1 MVEYYPNP
9 LAGQKITASMLR
21 DMLPKTARK
30 TADTSRSATT
40 TVSADP
46 HLTFEVEANAVYVWW
61 GWLKYDAPAAGD
73 INIDFS
79 APSGALGEWTAIGPG
94 IGRVVGATDA
104 ATPVVQADTQAS
116 TGYMLRVETTDV
128 TSARAYGGLGTA
140 GTQLSI
146 DLKGTLRMGST
157 AGTFSLDWAQRVS
170 DASSSTLYTDS
181 WITML
186 RIA

>member
-1 MVEYYPNP
+1 MVEFYPQP
-9 LAGQKITASMLR
+9 LAGQRLRASTLR

-40 TVSADP
+40 TVSADI
-46 HLTFEVEANAVYVWW
+46 HLQFPVEANAVYEWW
-61 GWLKYDAPAAGD
+61 GWIKYDAPAAGD
-73 INIDFS
+73 LNIDFS
-79 APSGALGEWTAIGPG
+79 VPSGALGEWTAIGVG

-116 TGYMLRVETTDV
+116 TGYMLRVESTDV
-128 TSARAYGGLGTA
+128 AAARAFGGLGTA
-140 GTQLSI
+140 GTPLTI

-170 DASSSTLYTDS
+170 DATATTIYTDS
-181 WITML
+181 WITMI
-186 RIA
+186 RSS

>member
-1 MVEYYPNP
+1 MAEAYPTP
-9 LAGQKITASMLR
+9 LAGQRITASLLR
-21 DMLPKTARK
+21 SMQPQAARK
-30 TADTSRSATT
+30 TADTPRSATT
-40 TVSADP
+40 TATADP
-46 HLTFEVEANAVYVWW
+46 HLQFEVEANAVYTWW
-61 GWLKYDAPAAGD
+61 GWIKYDAPAAGD

-79 APSGALGEWTAIGPG
+79 APSGALGEWTAIGVG

-116 TGYMLRVETTDV
+116 TGYMVRVETTDV
-128 TSARAYGGLGTA
+128 AAARAFGGLGTA
-140 GTQLSI
+140 GTPLSV

-170 DASSSTLYTDS
+170 DATATTVYTDS
-181 WITML
+181 WIIML

>member
-1 MVEYYPNP
+1 MVEFYPEP
-9 LAGQKITASMLR
+9 LAGQTLRASTLR

-30 TADTSRSATT
+30 TADTPRSATT
-40 TVSADP
+40 TATADT
-46 HLTFEVEANAVYVWW
+46 HLTFEVEANAVYTWW

-73 INIDFS
+73 INIDFTV
-79 APSGALGEWTAIGPG
+79 PSGALGEWTATGVG

-116 TGYMLRVETTDV
+116 TGYMVRVETTDV
-128 TSARAYGGLGTA
+128 AAARAFGGLGTA
-140 GTQLSI
+140 GTPLSV

-170 DASSSTLYTDS
+170 DATATTVYTDS

>member
-1 MVEYYPNP
+1 MVEYYPQP
-9 LAGQKITASMLR
+9 LAGQILRASTLR
-21 DMLPKTARK
+21 NMLPKTARK
-30 TADTSRSATT
+30 TADTPRSATT
-40 TVSADP
+40 TVSADT
-46 HLTFEVEANAVYVWW
+46 HLTFEVEANAVYTWW
-61 GWLKYDAPAAGD
+61 GWIKYDAPAAGD

-79 APSGALGEWTAIGPG
+79 APSGALGEWTAVGVG

-116 TGYMLRVETTDV
+116 TGYMVRVEATDV
-128 TSARAYGGLGTA
+128 TAARAFGGLGTS
-140 GTQLSI
+140 GTPLTI

-170 DASSSTLYTDS
+170 DATATTVYTDS

-186 RIA
+186 RIQ

>member
-1 MVEYYPNP
+1 MAEAYPTP
-9 LAGQKITASMLR
+9 LAGQRITAGLLRSMQAQ
-21 DMLPKTARK
+21 TARK
-30 TADTSRSATT
+30 TSDTSRSATT
-40 TVSADP
+40 TATADP
-46 HLTFEVEANAVYVWW
+46 HLQFEVEANAVYAWW

-73 INIDFS
+73 INVDFS
-79 APSGALGEWTAIGPG
+79 VPSGALGEWSAIGVG

-116 TGYMLRVETTDV
+116 TGYMVRVETTDV
-128 TSARAYGGLGTA
+128 AAARAFGGLGTA
-140 GTQLSI
+140 GTPLSV

-170 DASSSTLYTDS
+170 DATATTVYTDS